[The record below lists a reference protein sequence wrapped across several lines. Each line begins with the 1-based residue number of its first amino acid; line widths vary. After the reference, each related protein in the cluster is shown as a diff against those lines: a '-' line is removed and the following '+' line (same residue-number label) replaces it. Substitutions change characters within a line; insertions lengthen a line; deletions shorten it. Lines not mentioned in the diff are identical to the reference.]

1 MLTTASQSL
10 FRARQA
16 TADNWDI
23 AEGIRD
29 LKQRK
34 NYVDYLR
41 QDEWVVFTP
50 REIDFQRFRELAES
64 DPYIASE
71 TDPRILAEILVR
83 KYPDIFIT
91 VDHVYSVVTDWGIRR
106 SLKRPV
112 RGTGADDPPQ
122 IPPHLIEAFSEQE
135 LVILAKGFF
144 RKWVRRLNQ
153 DPEKTIVLIEKLEKT
168 TKHQK
173 EKFLLH
179 HVLEIVRELCKMH
192 FPGFNSEIVPGMP
205 FPSMHVR
212 LWIKQLMER
221 VNAII
226 IGDVGTQKTSA
237 AVIGLEMLRSKA
249 TVVFCRSY
257 ARETVWANELKRYYR
272 DAPDPFVF
280 VGNGDLRVI
289 EKMGPEGLRRH
300 KYLIVGYGGAQSGN
314 MDDECVEDGDRLVEA
329 ISRLHPDSVII
340 DEAHAIKGSGKRA
353 SRTLRVAR
361 LESVKHRLM
370 LTATPYENATNEA
383 ANMATLLDPQAFPNG
398 EAFVAQ
404 CRNNPRLYFGLMS
417 SKTLDYFAQ
426 EDVLNLPPS
435 NYTTLD
441 FFPTVELECPPD
453 IAKVHRAIADD
464 GHLEARLQVQRMTRF
479 LAIPFV
485 GKDWYPHA
493 ADLPCFS
500 DPLANPKLAY
510 LRTRTEEL
518 IKKGK
523 VVIASGIYA
532 GGVTRERDD
541 VGEDDDND
549 AYEIAALFESWF
561 PGKVKRFDP
570 VAANANGG
578 KARQEICDAWR
589 FDPEIKILVVSV
601 QAAAES
607 VNLSVQ
613 KSPEVERVSIFYLS
627 LPWKAT
633 MYCQFNGRFRR
644 PGSEVPVDSY
654 VLVIKGTADEALLHM
669 NEIKWRNFL
678 IGVHG
683 MPLLA
688 VEERALEKATF
699 EKLTISPKRW
709 LRAAFGRLAGA
720 GEGRIAKMLSGTLQG
735 LPVGQT
741 IADYYL
747 ETEDI
752 STTGHIAR
760 YAVPILR
767 EWRGLGLITAWENVH
782 DAGCGTLPYERRL
795 NEPIFGT
802 DMNPAMIETGR
813 AHSYHRGKN
822 TSEARLSA
830 LPKEWTGRFEV
841 NLAALVLH
849 LSSSAKRKG
858 KEPERIKILRELNR
872 TLRMKGLLWIL
883 LPKFCLEEESFKRFV
898 RALNGFGFETVNAQ
912 TGYVEASDHR
922 EHPFAFWS
930 IALRKTEDAPE
941 GDLECPLFVF
951 EQMRPDVTVWMK
963 RGYRPPTPGTMV
975 MVKHE
980 RFTLTKLIA
989 PRSVS
994 IDPVNRGNRFKRFA
1008 DALIA
1013 KFEIRDQLVELAV
1026 REEMLKAR
1034 PRKWEEFKKVWRRL
1048 AKIHRAP
1055 KIDWSRLRRFWV
1067 KAHN

>member
-1 MLTTASQSL
+1 MLTPASQSL

-16 TADNWDI
+16 TTENWNI
-23 AEGIRD
+23 AEGLCGN
-29 LKQRK
+29 LKQRQ
-34 NYVDYLR
+34 NYVEYLR
-41 QDEWVVFTP
+41 KDEWVVFTP

-83 KYPDIFIT
+83 KYPELFIT

-122 IPPHLIEAFSEQE
+122 IPPHLIEAFSEEE

-173 EKFLLH
+173 EKQLLH
-179 HVLEIVRELCKMH
+179 HVLEIIRELCKMR
-192 FPGFNSEIVPGMP
+192 FPSFNAEIVPGIP

-257 ARETVWANELKRYYR
+257 ARETVWVNELKRYYR
-272 DAPDPFVF
+272 NAPDPFVF
-280 VGNGDLRVI
+280 VGNGDTRAI

-300 KYLIVGYGGAQSGN
+300 RFLIVGYGGIQSGN
-314 MDDECVEDGDRLVEA
+314 EDDECVEDGDRLVEA
-329 ISRLHPDSVII
+329 ISACHPDSVII
-340 DEAHAIKGSGKRA
+340 DEAHAIKGCGKRA

-361 LESVKHRLM
+361 LKSVKHRLM
-370 LTATPYENATNEA
+370 LTATPYENAANEV
-383 ANMATLLDPQAFPNG
+383 ANMATLLDPQAFPN
-398 EAFVAQ
+398 EETFVAQ

-441 FFPTVELECPPD
+441 FFPTIELECPPD

-464 GHLEARLQVQRMTRF
+464 GQLEARLQVQRMTRF
-479 LAIPFV
+479 LTIPFV
-485 GKDWYPHA
+485 AKGWYPHA

-510 LRTRTEEL
+510 LKKRTAEL
-518 IKKGK
+518 IRKGK

-532 GGVTRERDD
+532 DGVTSQRSDFD
-541 VGEDDDND
+541 EDPET
-549 AYEIAALFESWF
+549 YEIARLFESWF
-561 PGKVKRFDP
+561 PGKVKRFDTV
-570 VAANANGG
+570 VARANGG

-601 QAAAES
+601 QSAAES
-607 VNLSVQ
+607 VNLTVQ
-613 KSPEVERVSIFYLS
+613 KSPNVERVSIFHIC

-644 PGSEVPVDSY
+644 PGSEVPVDSH
-654 VLVIKGTADEALLHM
+654 VLVIKNTADEALLHM

-699 EKLTISPKRW
+699 EKLTVSPKRW
-709 LRAAFGRLAGA
+709 LRAAFGRMAGA

-760 YAVPILR
+760 YAVPVLR
-767 EWRGLGLITAWENVH
+767 EWRDLGLITAWENVH

-822 TSEARLSA
+822 TREARLSA

-849 LSSSAKRKG
+849 LTSSAKGKD
-858 KEPERIKILRELNR
+858 KEPERVKILRELNR

-898 RALNGFGFETVNAQ
+898 IALNGFGFETVNAQ

-930 IALRKTEDAPE
+930 IALRKTAEVPE
-941 GDLECPLFVF
+941 GGLGCPLFIF
-951 EQMRPDVTVWMK
+951 EQLRSDVAVGIK
-963 RGYRPPTPGTMV
+963 RGYTPPTSGTMV
-975 MVKHE
+975 TVKHE
-980 RFTLTKLIA
+980 RFTLTQLIA

-994 IDPVNRGNRFKRFA
+994 IDPVNRGNRYKRFA
-1008 DALIA
+1008 EALVA
-1013 KFEIRDQLVELAV
+1013 KFKIRNRQIVETINQKL
-1026 REEMLKAR
+1026 LSAR
-1034 PRKWEEFKKVWRRL
+1034 PKKWLEFKSVWKQIGTMR
-1048 AKIHRAP
+1048 RAP
-1055 KIDWSRLRRFWV
+1055 HIDWKHLRSFWV
-1067 KAHN
+1067 KTFK